1 MSNIWNTFRT
11 SRIYLAQN
19 FRWDSP
25 PKPALLTIS
34 QDYIHIDN
42 RTWVP
47 HKASKKPKY
56 VDKFWFNIASS
67 YLLPHNCFRH
77 SLFCNQGHVVKWNP
91 NKYPLDPICDGIAA
105 DDKPSNCDMVCIEVS
120 HTFYNEIALASS
132 EKAWQIIVFLN
143 KDDIEFSWSFPAQC
157 HIRQPVIVLTYIWPR

>member
-1 MSNIWNTFRT
+1 MTTIRT
-11 SRIYLAQN
+11 RYVWYIGKFLKLSRIFGIRFEHRAFIWRKISDEIPFL
-19 FRWDSP
+19 
-25 PKPALLTIS
+25 KPALLTIS

-77 SLFCNQGHVVKWNP
+77 SLLCNQGHVVKWNP

-120 HTFYNEIALASS
+120 HTFYNGIALASS
-132 EKAWQIIVFLN
+132 EKGLANNCLF
-143 KDDIEFSWSFPAQC
+143 E
-157 HIRQPVIVLTYIWPR
+157 